1 MSKFYSLI
9 ISRLIVP
16 LFSWEFA
23 KDNYHSE
30 KLQTKEESELE
41 SLTWFYFFAC
51 SDFGIISLV
60 LPGIYLL
67 TLLFLPH
74 WLLQGIMGRSG
85 FPGPP
90 GPPGISI
97 QGDKVIQ
104 ANVISVQFL
113 LKLFLK

>member
-60 LPGIYLL
+60 LPPDPSFFASL
-67 TLLFLPH
+67 TVT
-74 WLLQGIMGRSG
+74 GYYGT
-85 FPGPP
+85 
-90 GPPGISI
+90 
-97 QGDKVIQ
+97 
-104 ANVISVQFL
+104 
-113 LKLFLK
+113 